1 MKTGVIKYN
10 VNQRNREHRG
20 VDRNFDT
27 AALAELING
36 GAVQEQVKNRDLYGY
51 YGHWPR
57 IKFGLN
63 PTEGAI
69 VNGKV
74 VHLEPALVTTYLKAF
89 PDGTIEHEAEFMD
102 NGAGRIAMRLWQN
115 KRGGFSSAIDTRKAG
130 NKLFPTGFFGFD
142 YVLEPNYTTNR
153 GFALDSVSAEEL
165 ATLDDVTEYGNQI
178 AGFNTI
184 LDSMQRD
191 FELQQQ
197 TVAHLAEQNEELIE
211 MLLKMNG
218 GNMPVFDRVSQM
230 PDLVGGGENRLA
242 RADEF
247 LSAELVPF
255 QPSPDEAKEQPTNIM
270 NKAVS
275 SFFNRR
281 SI

>member
-27 AALAELING
+27 AALADLING

-115 KRGGFSSAIDTRKAG
+115 KRGGFSSAIDTRRAG

-153 GFALDSVSAEEL
+153 GFTLDSINSDAL
-165 ATLDDVTEYGNQI
+165 AALDDVAEYGNQI
-178 AGFNTI
+178 AGFNLI
-184 LDSMQRD
+184 LDSLQRD

-197 TVAHLAEQNEELIE
+197 TVEHLAEQNEDLLE
-211 MLLKMNG
+211 MVMKLSG
-218 GNMPVFDRVSQM
+218 GKAPVFDRAVQM

-242 RADEF
+242 RADDF
-247 LSAELVPF
+247 LSVEVAQFE
-255 QPSPDEAKEQPTNIM
+255 PSPEEKQKPERNLMT
-270 NKAVS
+270 KTVS
-275 SFFNRR
+275 NFLNRR
-281 SI
+281 LF